1 MSISA
6 DTLRLHIAYTTWAT
20 NLLLDAAADLTPEE
34 LSRDFGSSEKTVS
47 GTLAHIYAADRV
59 WMGRI
64 QGVNPKLYVH
74 EDERDLAVLSRAWP
88 PLLKQWKT
96 WAGALT
102 DESVDNQVDYTN
114 PKGNPDRTPHWQ
126 IVLHVV
132 NHGTHHRGQVSGFL
146 RAMGKVP
153 PALDLVAFYRE
164 LAQASLGPLNTKAAV
179 K

>member
-20 NLLLDAAADLTPEE
+20 NRLLGAAAKLTPAE
-34 LSRDFGSSEKTVS
+34 LARDFGSSEKSVA

-64 QGVNPKLYVH
+64 QGVNPKLYVND
-74 EDERDLAVLSRAWP
+74 EDRDLVVLSRAWP
-88 PLLKQWKT
+88 ALLKQWET
-96 WAGALT
+96 WASALT
-102 DESVDNQVDYTN
+102 DESAHNRVDYTN
-114 PKGNPDRTPHWQ
+114 PKGNPDRTPQWQ

-153 PALDLVAFYRE
+153 PPLDLMAFYRE
-164 LAQASLGPLNTKAAV
+164 LAQADRSSL
-179 K
+179 